1 MSRQLVGVVGIAI
14 AVAGIATNSRVLIW
28 VAIGVLLA
36 AVLWRLVASW
46 RARRHHDD
54 LSSPP
59 DDRPKG

>member
-1 MSRQLVGVVGIAI
+1 MSRQLVGVLGIVI
-14 AVAGIATNSRVLIW
+14 AVAGIAMNSRVLIW

-46 RARRHHDD
+46 RARKHRDE

-59 DDRPKG
+59 DDRPKE